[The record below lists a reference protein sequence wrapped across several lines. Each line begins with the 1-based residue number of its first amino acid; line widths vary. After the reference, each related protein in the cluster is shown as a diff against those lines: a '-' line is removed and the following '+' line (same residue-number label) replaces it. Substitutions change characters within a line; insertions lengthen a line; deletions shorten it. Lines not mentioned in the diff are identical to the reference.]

1 VITSIE
7 QTEFQVTAVSRTQ
20 GGSSGRKAKHL
31 KGLSSRL
38 DIHVTMSN
46 GAVSEGRTNGENA
59 NFAQELFSS
68 LLSSNSCCREDL
80 A

>member
-1 VITSIE
+1 M
-7 QTEFQVTAVSRTQ
+7 AVSSKQ
-20 GGSSGRKAKHL
+20 EGSSGRKAKHL

-38 DIHVTMSN
+38 EIQVTRSN
-46 GAVSEGRTNGENA
+46 GAISEGRANGENA

-68 LLSSNSCCREDL
+68 VLSSIPWCLEDL